1 MSRPEFAP
9 HEAYALPLPAAPLP
23 IVIVGAGGIVRD
35 AHLPAYRQA
44 GFPVAAL
51 VDRIPEKAEAL
62 AADFDVPLVFDS
74 LGDAA
79 ARFGTGAVYD
89 VALMSDQFPAAL
101 RALPEG
107 AAVLLQKPL
116 GLTLAETAEL
126 QRIVRERRLIAA
138 VNTQL
143 RFAPY
148 VAEARR
154 LIAAGEIGE
163 LIDIEIRVIVE
174 THWELF
180 PYVFALERME
190 MPLHSVHYVDLVRSF
205 VGDPSSVS
213 AVTVPHPGKPLAS
226 TRSAYILHYEGRP
239 LRVTVL
245 TNHDHDFG
253 PEHQSSSIVWQG
265 TTGAIRAQMGLL
277 LDYPRGGVDRLQRA
291 APGGPWVDVPFAGT
305 WFPDAFIGSMAT
317 VQRRATGE
325 ADSMPTSV
333 DDVARTMAVL
343 EAAHEA
349 QARGGVPLPRTERS
363 TPCER
368 IES

>member
-1 MSRPEFAP
+1 MSRPEFSP
-9 HEAYALPLPAAPLP
+9 HEAYAVPLPAAPLP

-35 AHLPAYRQA
+35 AHLPAYRKA
-44 GFPVAAL
+44 GFPIAAL

-62 AADFDVPLVFDS
+62 AVEFGVPLVLS
-74 LGDAA
+74 GIEEATAL
-79 ARFGTGAVYD
+79 FGTGAVYD
-89 VALMSDQFPAAL
+89 VALMSDQFPAVL

-116 GLTLAETAEL
+116 GLTLADTATL
-126 QRIVRERRLIAA
+126 QEIVRERRLRAA

-213 AVTVPHPGKPLAS
+213 AVTVPHPDKRLAS

-277 LDYPRGGVDRLQRA
+277 LDYPRGGEDRLQRA
-291 APGGPWVDVPFAGT
+291 AAGGSWEDVPFEGT

-317 VQRRATGE
+317 VQRFATGE
-325 ADSMPTSV
+325 ARSMPTSV

-343 EAAHEA
+343 EAAHES
-349 QARGGVPLPRTERS
+349 QARGGVPLPRTERPS
-363 TPCER
+363 PCER
-368 IES
+368 IDS

>member
-1 MSRPEFAP
+1 MSQPEFAP
-9 HEAYALPLPAAPLP
+9 HEAYAVPLPAAPRP
-23 IVIVGAGGIVRD
+23 IVIIGAGGIVRD
-35 AHLPAYRQA
+35 AHLPAYRKA

-51 VDRIPEKAEAL
+51 VDRVREKGEAL
-62 AADFDVPLVFDS
+62 AADFGIDLVLDS
-74 LGDAA
+74 VDEAA
-79 ARFGTGAVYD
+79 RRFGTEVVYD
-89 VALMSDQFPAAL
+89 VALMADQFPAVL

-116 GLTLAETAEL
+116 GLTLDETVEL
-126 QRIVRERRLIAA
+126 QQIVRERGLLAA

-148 VAEARR
+148 VVEARR
-154 LIAAGEIGE
+154 LIASGEIGE

-180 PYVFALERME
+180 PYVFDLERME

-213 AVTVPHPGKPLAS
+213 AVTVPHPGKRLAS

-239 LRVTVL
+239 LRVTIL

-253 PEHQSSSIVWQG
+253 PEHQASSIVWQG
-265 TTGAIRAQMGLL
+265 ERGAIRAQMGLL
-277 LDYPRGGVDRLQRA
+277 LDYPRGGADRLQVA
-291 APGGPWVDVPFAGT
+291 ADGGSWRDVPFEGT
-305 WFPDAFIGSMAT
+305 WFPDAFVGSMAT
-317 VQRRATGE
+317 LQRYATGE
-325 ADSMPTSV
+325 ASDMPTSI

-349 QARGGVPLPRTERS
+349 SSRGGVPLPSRS
-363 TPCER
+363 A
-368 IES
+368 